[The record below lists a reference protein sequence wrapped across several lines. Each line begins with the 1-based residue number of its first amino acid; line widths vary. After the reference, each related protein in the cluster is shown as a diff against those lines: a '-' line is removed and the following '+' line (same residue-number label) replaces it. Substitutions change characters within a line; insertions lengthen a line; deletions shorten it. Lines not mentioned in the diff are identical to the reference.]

1 MHLFKELPFVTVSSY
16 SLMNLHFLL
25 RVFKPF
31 SYALNHFGFLKR
43 KKKAPCH
50 HLNLSLSKTNMY
62 KYKMG
67 NVTLRKP
74 SSNPIKLK
82 LLRTSNTL
90 MLIKSKKMNQED

>member
-1 MHLFKELPFVTVSSY
+1 
-16 SLMNLHFLL
+16 MNLHFLL

-31 SYALNHFGFLKR
+31 PYALNHFGFLKR
-43 KKKAPCH
+43 KRKAPCH
-50 HLNLSLSKTNMY
+50 HLSPSLSKANVY

-67 NVTLRKP
+67 TVTLRKP